1 MNDFNCFNIHY
12 CSLLCEKILTF
23 YVCFFSSIFQDRA
36 VVATLKCFGY
46 KTVNDV
52 SLPSK
57 EMEKEEFGMELF
69 SKEYVK
75 MKDPNELISKG
86 NLTDSD
92 K

>member
-1 MNDFNCFNIHY
+1 M
-12 CSLLCEKILTF
+12 
-23 YVCFFSSIFQDRA
+23 FFSGIFQDRA
-36 VVATLKCFGY
+36 VVATLKYFGY

-75 MKDPNELISKG
+75 IKDPNELISKD
-86 NLTDSD
+86 NLTDSE

>member
-1 MNDFNCFNIHY
+1 MF
-12 CSLLCEKILTF
+12 
-23 YVCFFSSIFQDRA
+23 VFFWHISRQA
-36 VVATLKCFGY
+36 VNATLKYSGY

-75 MKDPNELISKG
+75 IKDPNELISND
-86 NLTDSD
+86 NLTYSD

>member
-1 MNDFNCFNIHY
+1 M
-12 CSLLCEKILTF
+12 
-23 YVCFFSSIFQDRA
+23 FFSSIFQDRE
-36 VVATLKCFGY
+36 VVETLKYFGY

-57 EMEKEEFGMELF
+57 KMEIEEFGMELF
-69 SKEYVK
+69 SKEYGK
-75 MKDPNELISKG
+75 IKDLNELISKH

>member
-1 MNDFNCFNIHY
+1 M
-12 CSLLCEKILTF
+12 
-23 YVCFFSSIFQDRA
+23 
-36 VVATLKCFGY
+36 
-46 KTVNDV
+46 NDV
-52 SLPSK
+52 SLLSK

-75 MKDPNELISKG
+75 IKDPNELISKG

>member
-1 MNDFNCFNIHY
+1 MAHVY
-12 CSLLCEKILTF
+12 
-23 YVCFFSSIFQDRA
+23 
-36 VVATLKCFGY
+36 FGY

-57 EMEKEEFGMELF
+57 KMEKEEFGMELF
-69 SKEYVK
+69 SKEYIK
-75 MKDPNELISKG
+75 IKDPNGLISKG

>member
-1 MNDFNCFNIHY
+1 MF
-12 CSLLCEKILTF
+12 
-23 YVCFFSSIFQDRA
+23 VFSSIFQDRA
-36 VVATLKCFGY
+36 VVATLKYFGH
-46 KTVNDV
+46 KTVNNV

-75 MKDPNELISKG
+75 IKDPNAYELISKD

>member
-1 MNDFNCFNIHY
+1 MWENTNI
-12 CSLLCEKILTF
+12 LCL
-23 YVCFFSSIFQDRA
+23 FFSSIFQDRA
-36 VVATLKCFGY
+36 VVATLKYFGY

-57 EMEKEEFGMELF
+57 EMEKEEFGIELF

-75 MKDPNELISKG
+75 IKDPNELPVISKG
-86 NLTDSD
+86 NLTASE

>member
-1 MNDFNCFNIHY
+1 M
-12 CSLLCEKILTF
+12 T
-23 YVCFFSSIFQDRA
+23 
-36 VVATLKCFGY
+36 
-46 KTVNDV
+46 
-52 SLPSK
+52 LPSK

-75 MKDPNELISKG
+75 IKNPNELISKG

>member
-1 MNDFNCFNIHY
+1 M
-12 CSLLCEKILTF
+12 
-23 YVCFFSSIFQDRA
+23 FFSSILQERA
-36 VVATLKCFGY
+36 VVATLKYFGY

-57 EMEKEEFGMELF
+57 QMVKEEFGMELF
-69 SKEYVK
+69 SEEYVK
-75 MKDPNELISKG
+75 IKDPNELISKD

>member
-1 MNDFNCFNIHY
+1 MF
-12 CSLLCEKILTF
+12 
-23 YVCFFSSIFQDRA
+23 VFFQHISRQA
-36 VVATLKCFGY
+36 VVATLKYFGH

-57 EMEKEEFGMELF
+57 KMEKEEFGMELF

-75 MKDPNELISKG
+75 IKDPNELISKD
-86 NLTDSD
+86 NVTDSD

>member
-1 MNDFNCFNIHY
+1 M
-12 CSLLCEKILTF
+12 
-23 YVCFFSSIFQDRA
+23 FFSSIFQDRA
-36 VVATLKCFGY
+36 VVATLKYFGY
-46 KTVNDV
+46 KTVIDV

-69 SKEYVK
+69 SKEHVK
-75 MKDPNELISKG
+75 IKDPNELISKG

>member
-1 MNDFNCFNIHY
+1 MF
-12 CSLLCEKILTF
+12 
-23 YVCFFSSIFQDRA
+23 VFSSIFQDRA
-36 VVATLKCFGY
+36 VVATLKYFGY
-46 KTVNDV
+46 RTVNYV

-75 MKDPNELISKG
+75 IKNPNELISKD

>member
-1 MNDFNCFNIHY
+1 MF
-12 CSLLCEKILTF
+12 
-23 YVCFFSSIFQDRA
+23 VFSSIFQDRA
-36 VVATLKCFGY
+36 VVTTLKYFGY

-75 MKDPNELISKG
+75 IKDPNELISKG